1 MFHLFPPTGR
11 TLSSLASLRLIYA
24 RIDRYREN
32 QRGRHLGEWHVWSK
46 TLEEIKEHD
55 HDTYTCVFQLRC
67 KRKDYLISKRRHFA
81 RTRRYAFDRAALA
94 VSCRPIRARLY
105 FELHLLHVSVTRWA
119 LQATLTSLAPRWR
132 WHQAGLRSPG
142 LVPPSVELSQQA
154 VGPPGQ
160 LVCFI
165 RALLELPDGK
175 AVARDQVDPG
185 TPICPSPSCG
195 TDRSAISAEYRRSR
209 TVCVCRVRDISG
221 GNIDKT
227 VRGTR

>member
-1 MFHLFPPTGR
+1 MIHLP
-11 TLSSLASLRLIYA
+11 A
-24 RIDRYREN
+24 
-32 QRGRHLGEWHVWSK
+32 
-46 TLEEIKEHD
+46 
-55 HDTYTCVFQLRC
+55 FQLQC
-67 KRKDYLISKRRHFA
+67 KCKDYLISRVETFAGHFA
-81 RTRRYAFDRAALA
+81 RTRRYASDRAVRFKLG
-94 VSCRPIRARLY
+94 STLN
-105 FELHLLHVSVTRWA
+105 HLLHVSATRWA
-119 LQATLTSLAPRWR
+119 LQVTLTSLAPRWR

-160 LVCFI
+160 LVWFI

-175 AVARDQVDPG
+175 AVASDQVDPG
-185 TPICPSPSCG
+185 TPICPSPPCG